1 MVYKF
6 NMIKLNFGQLNQSWA
21 GIQAIAHSRIPAG
34 AFRVNVRL
42 IIEQLSAE
50 YDRYQREFSDLALEF
65 CVPVEGSN
73 DQYQR
78 PKEREKNLVFTER
91 LDQLYKVE
99 IEVKGNR
106 LDLSEVQ
113 KFCNLSI
120 AEEIILSR
128 WLFEEFPSEVPEDSR
143 NIVS

>member
-34 AFRVNVRL
+34 AFRANVRL
-42 IIEQLSAE
+42 IVEQLSAE

-65 CVPVEGSN
+65 CVPVEGSS

-78 PKEREKNLVFTER
+78 PKEKDKNLVFTER

-128 WLFEEFPSEVPEDSR
+128 WLIECPEEFPVEIEEKVL
-143 NIVS
+143 